1 MLQPVTPV
9 VVRVVEE
16 PTRETSVADIL
27 LGAVGFVG
35 FVLIAAAVVGLVA
48 GGLFIL
54 YRVWRARNA
63 DPNERSAVSLN
74 LNSLHGTGPNL

>member
-1 MLQPVTPV
+1 MVLQPVTPV
-9 VVRVVEE
+9 VVQVVEE

-35 FVLIAAAVVGLVA
+35 FALIAAAVVGLLA

-54 YRVWRARNA
+54 YRVRRAKRM
-63 DPNERSAVSLN
+63 DPRDAPVSLN
-74 LNSLHGTGPNL
+74 LSSP

>member
-1 MLQPVTPV
+1 MVLQPVTPV

-16 PTRETSVADIL
+16 PTRETTVADIL

-54 YRVWRARNA
+54 FRVWRAKHT
-63 DPNERSAVSLN
+63 DPRDASVSLN
-74 LNSLHGTGPNL
+74 LNSLHGAGPNP

>member
-1 MLQPVTPV
+1 MVLQPVTPV

-35 FVLIAAAVVGLVA
+35 FVLVAAAVVGILA

-54 YRVWRARNA
+54 YRVWRARHA
-63 DPNERSAVSLN
+63 DPRDSSVSLD
-74 LNSLHGTGPNL
+74 LSSLHGTGPSR

>member
-1 MLQPVTPV
+1 MV
-9 VVRVVEE
+9 VQVVEE

-35 FVLIAAAVVGLVA
+35 FVLIAAAVVGLFA

-54 YRVWRARNA
+54 FRKWRARHSGPI
-63 DPNERSAVSLN
+63 DTSASLN
-74 LNSLHGTGPNL
+74 LSSLPGAGQSR

>member
-1 MLQPVTPV
+1 VILQPVTPI

-35 FVLIAAAVVGLVA
+35 FVLIAAAVVGLLA

-54 YRVWRARNA
+54 FRVWRAKHT
-63 DPNERSAVSLN
+63 DPRDSSVSLN
-74 LNSLHGTGPNL
+74 LSSLHGTEPTP